1 MPEDLEPNLSATVPP
16 SRSLKSRIR
25 DLFPRIISH
34 NAGEMRFFTTQK
46 FWWMREKRYL
56 VFTENG
62 PIEFAFRPLI
72 FVSGLGIL
80 SMASVLTIFTFYA
93 MPSLLSFINTIGIL
107 HQDERIEHAQPLSK
121 DKPEPDTTY
130 LTELT
135 HFSRDLLAVVLPHT
149 SQESSSKL
157 YLSPPEPPGAH
168 TKIKP
173 RLSEK
178 MLSEATE
185 TSMDFSNTEPVMS
198 IIATERP
205 KNNPLQDTGKAQMG
219 LALPMPRPVEKM
231 DPEYVGY
238 NSLSKAPVL
247 DDRLRLYRRF
257 YSMLFEIQA
266 IERLFYTL
274 SIVPNKPPDKWDS
287 ITPIEEEQIPKLL
300 LLRESWREL
309 MGQVPLKPPMRYYYL
324 SSKYGPRTNK
334 KTGVR
339 RFHHGVDMA
348 GTWHSPVLP
357 SANGRVVFAGRDGS
371 FGKAVRIEHA
381 HGMETVYAH
390 LSKIMVKKGEY
401 VTTSTVLGNMG
412 NTGNS
417 QNMHLHYEIRTQG
430 KSVDPEPFLKAGH
443 EISVSGKLPS
453 HLNF

>member
-1 MPEDLEPNLSATVPP
+1 MPEDIDPNLSAATLP
-16 SRSLKSRIR
+16 SLSLTRHIR
-25 DLFPRIISH
+25 NILPHIISH
-34 NAGEMRFFTTQK
+34 NADEMRFVTTQK
-46 FWWMREKRYL
+46 FFWMREKRYL

-62 PIEFAFRPLI
+62 PVEFAFRPLI
-72 FVSGLGIL
+72 FICGVGMI
-80 SMASVLTIFTFYA
+80 SMASLLTVLAFYV
-93 MPSLLSFINTIGIL
+93 MPSMPSFMDSIGISN
-107 HQDERIEHAQPLSK
+107 QDERVELAHSLSE
-121 DKPEPDTTY
+121 DKPESDTTY
-130 LTELT
+130 LKDLT
-135 HFSRDLLAVVLPHT
+135 RFSRDLLAIILPQT
-149 SQESSSKL
+149 SQKSPSQSYSL
-157 YLSPPEPPGAH
+157 PPELSGAH
-168 TKIKP
+168 TKIEP
-173 RLSEK
+173 RLPELI
-178 MLSEATE
+178 LSEAEE
-185 TSMDFSNTEPVMS
+185 TSMDFSNPEPMLS
-198 IIATERP
+198 IIATELT
-205 KNNPLQDTGKAQMG
+205 KKSPLQEPEI
-219 LALPMPRPVEKM
+219 ALRDPASSIPRPIEKM

-238 NSLSKAPVL
+238 NSLSEAPVL
-247 DDRLRLYRRF
+247 NDKLKLYRRF

-274 SIVPNKPPDKWDS
+274 SIVPDNPPEKWDS
-287 ITPIEEEQIPKLL
+287 ITPVEEEQIPKLL

-357 SANGRVVFAGRDGS
+357 SANGRVIFADRDGS
-371 FGKAVRIEHA
+371 FGKVVRIEHA

-390 LSKIMVKKGEY
+390 LSKIMVKKGEF

-417 QNMHLHYEIRTQG
+417 ENMHLHYEIRTQG

>member
-1 MPEDLEPNLSATVPP
+1 
-16 SRSLKSRIR
+16 
-25 DLFPRIISH
+25 
-34 NAGEMRFFTTQK
+34 
-46 FWWMREKRYL
+46 MREKRYL
-56 VFTENG
+56 IFTENG
-62 PIEFAFRPLI
+62 PMEFAFRPLI
-72 FVSGLGIL
+72 FVSSLGML
-80 SMASVLTIFTFYA
+80 SMASLLALLAFYV
-93 MPSLLSFINTIGIL
+93 MPSLPGFINTIGISY
-107 HQDERIEHAQPLSK
+107 QDERNENVQPLSK

-130 LTELT
+130 LTDLT
-135 HFSRDLLAVVLPHT
+135 RFGRDLLSIMVPQK
-149 SQESSSKL
+149 SRESSSQS
-157 YLSPPEPPGAH
+157 YSSPSGLSGAQ
-168 TKIKP
+168 TKIEP
-173 RLSEK
+173 RLPER
-178 MLSEATE
+178 MLSEAEE
-185 TSMDFSNTEPVMS
+185 TSMDFSIPEPVMS

-205 KNNPLQDTGKAQMG
+205 KSSPLHETQIALMG
-219 LALPMPRPVEKM
+219 PASPVPRPIEKM
-231 DPEYVGY
+231 EPEYVGY

-247 DDRLRLYRRF
+247 DDNLRLYRRF

-274 SIVPNKPPDKWDS
+274 SIVPDNPPEKWDLT
-287 ITPIEEEQIPKLL
+287 TPVEEEQIPKLL

-324 SSKYGPRTNK
+324 SSKYGPRTSK

-357 SANGRVVFAGRDGS
+357 AANGKVIFAGRNGS
-371 FGKAVRIEHA
+371 FGKVVRIEHS
-381 HGMETVYAH
+381 HGMETIYAH
-390 LSKIMVKKGEY
+390 LSRIMVKKGEY

-417 QNMHLHYEIRTQG
+417 ENMHLHYEIRTQG

>member
-1 MPEDLEPNLSATVPP
+1 MPEDLDPNLSAAILP
-16 SRSLKSRIR
+16 SRSLSSRIR
-25 DLFPRIISH
+25 NLVPRIISH
-34 NAGEMRFFTTQK
+34 NADEMRFVTTQK

-62 PIEFAFRPLI
+62 PVEFAFRPLI
-72 FVSGLGIL
+72 FFSGLGML
-80 SMASVLTIFTFYA
+80 SMASLLTVLAFYV
-93 MPSLLSFINTIGIL
+93 MPSLPGFINTIGIL
-107 HQDERIEHAQPLSK
+107 HQKERIEYAQPLSK
-121 DKPEPDTTY
+121 EKPEPDTTY
-130 LTELT
+130 LTDLIR
-135 HFSRDLLAVVLPHT
+135 FSRDSLSVILPHT
-149 SQESSSKL
+149 SQEPSSQS
-157 YLSPPEPPGAH
+157 YSSPPKLSGAH
-168 TKIKP
+168 TNIELP
-173 RLSEK
+173 LPEN
-178 MLSEATE
+178 MLSEAEE
-185 TSMDFSNTEPVMS
+185 TSMDFSNPEPVTS

-205 KNNPLQDTGKAQMG
+205 KNSPLQETEMALMG
-219 LALPMPRPVEKM
+219 PASPMPRPIEKM

-238 NSLSKAPVL
+238 NSLSKSPVL
-247 DDRLRLYRRF
+247 DDRLKLYRRF

-274 SIVPNKPPDKWDS
+274 SIVPDQPPEKWDS
-287 ITPIEEEQIPKLL
+287 TTPVVEEQIPKLL

-357 SANGRVVFAGRDGS
+357 SANGKVIFAGHNGS
-371 FGKAVRIEHA
+371 FGKVVRIEHA
-381 HGMETVYAH
+381 HGMETIYAH